1 MWIAAARGPLGKM
14 RAVKLMHT
22 IAERRQVVEA
32 MTKMGQRMEQLRE
45 MERVADDFQLMS
57 SQRQVSRAFQAL
69 HRHVQWRADQR

>member
-14 RAVKLMHT
+14 RAVKLMHE

-45 MERVADDFQLMS
+45 MERVADDF
-57 SQRQVSRAFQAL
+57 
-69 HRHVQWRADQR
+69 